1 MASEE
6 KRIRS
11 AKGLRTVERVRNLT
25 EDLPEVT
32 EAVDKFGH
40 TSFLVRDKP
49 FIMMGE
55 GNQGPSMAIKTTLDK
70 QRNLIEQGDF
80 VRTKYIGQHGWV
92 SLDRLPLT
100 KWDKIEHL
108 IAEAYVLVAPKSLGK
123 KISTTQE

>member
-1 MASEE
+1 
-6 KRIRS
+6 
-11 AKGLRTVERVRNLT
+11 
-25 EDLPEVT
+25 
-32 EAVDKFGH
+32 
-40 TSFLVRDKP
+40 
-49 FIMMGE
+49 MMGE

-92 SLDRLPLT
+92 SLDRLTLT
-100 KWDKIEHL
+100 DWDKIEHL